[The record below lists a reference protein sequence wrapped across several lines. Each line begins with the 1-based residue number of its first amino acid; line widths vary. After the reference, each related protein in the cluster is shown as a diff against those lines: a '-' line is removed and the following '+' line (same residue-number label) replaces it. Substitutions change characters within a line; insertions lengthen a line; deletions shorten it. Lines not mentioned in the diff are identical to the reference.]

1 MQILYTTRAEIDLRE
16 MPAKTSHESFACL
29 TDTCQHFGAAILLLL
44 LSAETMQICVK
55 PRWQWQSHVNFLT
68 TTNEDQRWLIYFI
81 CIT

>member
-1 MQILYTTRAEIDLRE
+1 MQILYTTRGGDRPKRDASEDQPRIV
-16 MPAKTSHESFACL
+16 CL